1 MSDPT
6 NPKPIRPVILA
17 GGAGT
22 RLWPLSTA
30 AAPKHLLPL
39 LGPETLFDETLAR
52 LGGGDTLF
60 GPPIV
65 VANVAQEEALAAL
78 LQTIP
83 GARLLLEP
91 MKRDSGPAIA
101 LAALAADED
110 ELLLVCPSDQHVAD
124 VAAFRAAVARGR
136 AAAEDGAIVTFGIE
150 PDHPAT
156 GYGYIKAVRQDGGTP
171 PFAVERFVEKPP
183 REAAEAM
190 LAAGGHY
197 WNAGI
202 FLATAATWRAAF
214 VEYAPE
220 MLDAARAAL
229 AAATTDGLATRIDL
243 AAFARS
249 PSQSIDYAVMEK
261 ASRVMVV
268 PVAMGWS
275 DVGSWQ
281 SVHDAADK
289 DGDGNS
295 AAPGTTLIDS
305 RGTLVR
311 SSGPRVAA
319 IGVEDLVIIATP
331 DAVLVTRRDAAQRVR
346 EAAAWF
352 EAEEEKS

>member
-1 MSDPT
+1 MSDPAK
-6 NPKPIRPVILA
+6 PKPIRPVILA

-52 LGGGDTLF
+52 LGDGALF
-60 GPPIV
+60 KPPIV
-65 VANVAQEEALAAL
+65 VANVAQQAAL
-78 LQTIP
+78 TELLAPIA

-91 MKRDSGPAIA
+91 IKRDSGPAIA

-110 ELLLVCPSDQHVAD
+110 ELLLVCPSDQHIAD
-124 VAAFRAAVARGR
+124 VTAFRAAVTKGR
-136 AAAEDGAIVTFGIE
+136 AAAEDGALVTFGIE

-156 GYGYIKAVRQDGGTP
+156 GFGYIKAVAGGGGA
-171 PFAVERFVEKPP
+171 PFKVERFIEKPP
-183 REAAEAM
+183 LEAAEAM

-202 FLATAATWRAAF
+202 FLASAPAWRAAF
-214 VEYAPE
+214 AEHAPE

-229 AAATTDGLATRIDL
+229 AAATTDGIATRIDP

-261 ASRVMVV
+261 ATRVMVV
-268 PVAMGWS
+268 PVTMGWS

-281 SVHDAADK
+281 SVHDAVLK
-289 DGDGNS
+289 DAAGNS
-295 AAPGTTLIDS
+295 AAPGTTIIDS

-311 SSGPRVAA
+311 SSGPKVAA
-319 IGVEDLVIIATP
+319 IGVDDLVIIATP
-331 DAVLVTRRDAAQRVR
+331 DAVLVTRRDSAQRVR
-346 EAAAWF
+346 DAAAWF
-352 EAEEEKS
+352 NEENDG

>member
-1 MSDPT
+1 MDEPA
-6 NPKPIRPVILA
+6 KPIRPVILA

-52 LGGGDTLF
+52 LGGSELF

-65 VANVAQEEALAAL
+65 VANIAQEEALVAL
-78 LQTIP
+78 LRPIA

-101 LAALAADED
+101 LAALAADKD
-110 ELLLVCPSDQHVAD
+110 DLLLVCPSDQHVAD
-124 VAAFRAAVARGR
+124 VAAFRAAVAQGR

-156 GYGYIKAVRQDGGTP
+156 GYGYIKAVRGGGGDP
-171 PFAVERFVEKPP
+171 PFAVERFVEKPAQD
-183 REAAEAM
+183 AAAAM

-202 FLATAATWRAAF
+202 FLASAATWRAAF
-214 VEYAPE
+214 AEHAPA

-229 AAATTDGLATRIDL
+229 DAAQTEGLATRID
-243 AAFARS
+243 ANAFARS
-249 PSQSIDYAVMEK
+249 PSLSIDYAVMEK
-261 ASRVMVV
+261 AARVMVV

-289 DGDGNS
+289 DEAGNS
-295 AAPGTTLIDS
+295 AAPGTVVIDG

-319 IGVEDLVIIATP
+319 IGVDDLVIIATP
-331 DAVLVTRRDAAQRVR
+331 DAVLVTRRDSAQRVR

-352 EAEEEKS
+352 DEEEGK